1 MDIMAKV
8 NELVEAITKDD
19 KLMAQFKKDP
29 VQAVR
34 GLVKDLDLDD
44 EVLDKLVKGIQ
55 GKIGA
60 DKVRVILL
68 EAVLNRAEIEISK
81 RFCLLKESL

>member
-8 NELVEAITKDD
+8 NELVETITKDE

-29 VQAVR
+29 VKAVQ
-34 GLVKDLDLDD
+34 GLVKGLDPDD

-60 DKVRVILL
+60 DKVAGAL
-68 EAVLNRAEIEISK
+68 SG
-81 RFCLLKESL
+81 LKKLF

>member
-8 NELVEAITKDD
+8 NELVETITKDE

-60 DKVRVILL
+60 DMVAGAL
-68 EAVLNRAEIEISK
+68 SG
-81 RFCLLKESL
+81 LKKIF

>member
-1 MDIMAKV
+1 MDIISKV

-60 DKVRVILL
+60 DKVAGAL
-68 EAVLNRAEIEISK
+68 SG
-81 RFCLLKESL
+81 LKKLF

>member
-1 MDIMAKV
+1 MDITSKV

-60 DKVRVILL
+60 DKVAGAL
-68 EAVLNRAEIEISK
+68 SG
-81 RFCLLKESL
+81 LKKLF